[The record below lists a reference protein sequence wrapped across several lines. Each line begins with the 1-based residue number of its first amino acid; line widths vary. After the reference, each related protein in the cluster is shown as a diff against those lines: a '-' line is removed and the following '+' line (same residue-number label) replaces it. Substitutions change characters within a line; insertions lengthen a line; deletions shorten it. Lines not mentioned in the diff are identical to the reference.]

1 MIFYHLK
8 KIKLCDSHYSNLLE
22 ILLLIK
28 VASYRGILWE
38 SHAKRTETADGAVV
52 QWQELQSGSC
62 RPGFDPR
69 CRTEGA
75 AEPGALSWVARYR
88 TEGAAEPG
96 AQLGASWG

>member
-8 KIKLCDSHYSNLLE
+8 KIKLCDSHYSYLLE

-75 AEPGALSWVARYR
+75 AEPGAQLGARYR
-88 TEGAAEPG
+88 TEGLLS
-96 AQLGASWG
+96 LGLSWVPSWG